1 MRLTFHDLQSKKS
14 EEKMHYACRWE
25 QMPIAI
31 VNMVISFNERLHVL
45 LFSSNHVQTADQWN
59 QFSEQSLMEMYNTN
73 IKCN

>member
-1 MRLTFHDLQSKKS
+1 
-14 EEKMHYACRWE
+14 
-25 QMPIAI
+25 MPIAI